1 MEPAGLKDIF
11 REKVRNDRFLRI
23 FWYRMILKLGYQTG
37 ESAQE
42 NVNFDEFWTG
52 WAILTCVLAKIVETI
67 WIKTHF
73 LMDLTDVKRSEIS
86 QWPQLED
93 NHRWLWL
100 WSYYDN
106 LYIYDYDYDCRS
118 VVRQYPD
125 EVYVNKRKILVISL
139 VYGLNMVK
147 W

>member
-1 MEPAGLKDIF
+1 MWIF
-11 REKVRNDRFLRI
+11 
-23 FWYRMILKLGYQTG
+23 Y
-37 ESAQE
+37 
-42 NVNFDEFWTG
+42 EFWTG
-52 WAILTCVLAKIVETI
+52 WTILTCVLAKIVETI

-73 LMDLTDVKRSEIS
+73 LMDLTDVKRIEVS

-93 NHRWLWL
+93 NHKWLWL

-106 LYIYDYDYDCRS
+106 LCIYDYDYDCRS

-139 VYGLNMVK
+139 VYGLSMVK